1 MACAI
6 ILVHWLYIDRKYAE
20 SIDLFEE
27 NARMAEG
34 DTVREG
40 NMEEGI
46 REGRIPEE
54 GICLLAAMSSRV
66 EADRSHNRLAV
77 AAAFAFLAGI
87 LALGL
92 TGTTQIEGAALLITC
107 AIPGGIL
114 YHHLRNV
121 STGFAKRE
129 SGALSATL

>member
-1 MACAI
+1 MAA
-6 ILVHWLYIDRKYAE
+6 
-20 SIDLFEE
+20 
-27 NARMAEG
+27 
-34 DTVREG
+34 T
-40 NMEEGI
+40 
-46 REGRIPEE
+46 
-54 GICLLAAMSSRV
+54 SSQV

-92 TGTTQIEGAALLITC
+92 TGTTQMEGAALLMC
-107 AIPGGIL
+107 AIPGGML

>member
-1 MACAI
+1 
-6 ILVHWLYIDRKYAE
+6 
-20 SIDLFEE
+20 
-27 NARMAEG
+27 
-34 DTVREG
+34 
-40 NMEEGI
+40 
-46 REGRIPEE
+46 
-54 GICLLAAMSSRV
+54 MSSRV

-87 LALGL
+87 LAMGL
-92 TGTTQIEGAALLITC
+92 TGTTQIEGAALLLITC
-107 AIPGGIL
+107 AMPGGIL